1 MIYGENMFDSQL
13 FISNVSIVA
22 KQVGILYILVIV
34 GIITDKIKLFTEKT
48 AKACT
53 DLLFYIVTPSVI
65 INSFFKQE
73 FSPESVRNLLIS
85 IGCGFLLHIIAI
97 FITFPFFSKGDKD
110 RNAIYKFGSVYGNVG
125 YMVLPLT
132 SAILGSE
139 GVFYCSGVVMAFNVM
154 AFTHGIV
161 LMDNNNKKLN
171 LKKLVLNP
179 GVIGVAIGLPF
190 YLLKISLPE
199 IVTTPV
205 SYVESMQTPLAMIIF
220 GTYLANTDLISVFKN
235 KKIFLSAFIKL
246 ILVPL
251 VMYFVYKLF
260 GLAGTLLY
268 AMMIS
273 SSAPS
278 ANNTVLFSAKFSKD
292 TGLASQL
299 VSVVS
304 ILSIITMPLIIALVK
319 TISR

>member
-1 MIYGENMFDSQL
+1 MFDSQL
-13 FISNVSIVA
+13 FLSNVGIVA

-34 GIITDKIKLFTEKT
+34 GIIADKTKLFTEKT

-73 FSPESVRNLLIS
+73 FTPESAKNLLIA
-85 IGCGFLLHIIAI
+85 IGCGFLLHVVAIII
-97 FITFPFFSKGDKD
+97 TYPCFIKGDKD
-110 RNAIYKFGSVYGNVG
+110 CNSIYKFGSVYGNVG

-154 AFTHGIV
+154 AFTHGIFV
-161 LMDNNNKKLN
+161 MDNKNKKFD
-171 LKKLVLNP
+171 LKKLILNP

-190 YLLKISLPE
+190 YLFRVSLPE

-205 SYVESMQTPLAMIIF
+205 SFVESMQTPLAMIIF
-220 GTYLANTDLISVFKN
+220 GTYLANTNFLSVFKN
-235 KKIFLSAFIKL
+235 KKLFVSAFLKL
-246 ILVPL
+246 VLVPF
-251 VMYFVYKLF
+251 VMYFIYKLF
-260 GLAGTLLY
+260 GLGGTLLY
-268 AMMIS
+268 SMMIS

-278 ANNTVLFSAKFSKD
+278 ANNTVLFSAKFNKD

-304 ILSIITMPLIIALVK
+304 ILSIITMPLIIALVE